1 MLRKTL
7 SMAMA
12 SLVISSSL
20 SAYTA
25 SRIYAGVGSNDTVE
39 AGFTLINVPTLT
51 VGDFNFKKI
60 DEDKKLYK
68 GAIFKTFQIVP
79 DEHGVNI
86 GIGVVHSDIYNQTVT
101 KPSFNFGYE
110 MKDWVIV
117 KGYLADAENNGIDF
131 EVPLYKKDEFLFNIA
146 ASYNEVQDLEQ
157 RNALVKVYFMF

>member
-68 GAIFKTFQIVP
+68 GAIFKTFQVVP

-86 GIGVVHSDIYNQTVT
+86 GIGIVHSDIYDEAIT
-101 KPSFNFGYE
+101 KPTLSMAYE
-110 MKDWVIV
+110 NKWFFI
-117 KGYLADAENNGIDF
+117 KSYLADAENNGIDV
-131 EVPLYKKDEFLFNIA
+131 EVPLYRTDEFWFNIA

-157 RNALVKVYFMF
+157 RNALVKAYFIF

>member
-25 SRIYAGVGSNDTVE
+25 SRVYAGVGSNDTVE
-39 AGFTLINVPTLT
+39 AGFTLINIPTLT

-68 GAIFKTFQIVP
+68 GAIFKTFQVVP

-86 GIGVVHSDIYNQTVT
+86 GIGVVHSDIYDETIT
-101 KPSFNFGYE
+101 KPTLSMAYE
-110 MKDWVIV
+110 NKWFFA
-117 KGYLADAENNGIDF
+117 KSYLADAENNGIDV
-131 EVPLYKKDEFLFNIA
+131 EVPLYKTDEFWFNIA

-157 RNALVKVYFMF
+157 RNALVKAYFMF